1 MLSLTSHTHA
11 HGRGAET
18 SGKCAHL
25 AEWPNY
31 KAKQKE
37 RKYYNNLYYQRR
49 RERDTKSQT
58 TKGKVRAPA
67 LALKLRVGF
76 REQGERKSHS
86 LG

>member
-31 KAKQKE
+31 KAKQKKRNTTTIYTTRE
-37 RKYYNNLYYQRR
+37 EGRETQRA
-49 RERDTKSQT
+49 K
-58 TKGKVRAPA
+58 
-67 LALKLRVGF
+67 LLKEKL
-76 REQGERKSHS
+76 EH
-86 LG
+86 LPWL